1 MAEVTNSAPVV
12 AKSDVQV
19 RVDEY
24 RTIQVVAGTPV
35 PPSLVEAY
43 LEQTGSKKA
52 AREPE
57 QAVVDN
63 TPKRGRARS

>member
-12 AKSDVQV
+12 AKADVQV

-24 RTIQVVAGTPV
+24 RTIQVIAGTQV
-35 PPSLVEAY
+35 PPTLVDAY
-43 LEQTGSKKA
+43 LEQTGGTKA

-57 QAVVDN
+57 PAVADA
-63 TPKRGRARS
+63 KRSRRSG